1 MKSLRFSVSLFFLLI
16 FGVLTSCV
24 TGSITISEN
33 DGVTVALETGS
44 RSNQNTPPRAS
55 APPENDNNNARA
67 AVENAQ
73 SERRVTV
80 PLGNFG
86 TVLEGARPVTGL
98 ETLNNPG
105 LRLRLTSEGL
115 VVNVSLVSDLA
126 PGTRVIP
133 QNLSTSRPFTEM
145 GITLSRDERL
155 AFDRQLNAQLQV
167 DRVPGQTLVLQ
178 LPDNDNRILTL
189 VGSALQIPSFV
200 VFLLGQAAEGR
211 DIRVAVLPSEFSIPS
226 NSPELQNLFPPESR
240 EAFIDRTIL
249 VLEDLARLGG
259 AGIVDRT
266 EVNRVLLQTDL
277 SVSEVFSTEGI
288 LQVGSRVRADYALA
302 FGTQVLGTA
311 QAPILDLTVRLIKV
325 PEGEVRALYRERLE

>member
-1 MKSLRFSVSLFFLLI
+1 MKVSRYFILI

-24 TGSITISEN
+24 TGSLTISE
-33 DGVTVALETGS
+33 DGAVAVTVETGRQQPS
-44 RSNQNTPPRAS
+44 TPPRQTP
-55 APPENDNNNARA
+55 APSPSTPSDTGAARA
-67 AVENAQ
+67 AVENTQ
-73 SERRVTV
+73 DERRITV
-80 PLGNFG
+80 PIGNFG
-86 TVLEGARPVTGL
+86 TILEGAQAISGL

-105 LRLRLTSEGL
+105 VRLRLTSEGL

-133 QNLSTSRPFTEM
+133 QNLPTSRPFTEM
-145 GITLSRDERL
+145 GLALSREERL

-167 DRVPGQTLVLQ
+167 DRVPGQALTLQ
-178 LPDNDNRILTL
+178 LPDNGNRVLTL
-189 VGSALQIPSFV
+189 VSSALQAPSFV
-200 VFLLGQAAEGR
+200 IALLGQAAEGR
-211 DIRVAVLPSEFSIPS
+211 SVRVAVLPSEFSIPS
-226 NSPELQNLFPPESR
+226 NSPELQNLFPPASR

-249 VLEDLARLGG
+249 ALEDLVRLGS

-277 SVSEVFSTEGI
+277 SVSEIFSTEGI

-325 PEGEVRALYRERLE
+325 PEGEVVALYRERLE